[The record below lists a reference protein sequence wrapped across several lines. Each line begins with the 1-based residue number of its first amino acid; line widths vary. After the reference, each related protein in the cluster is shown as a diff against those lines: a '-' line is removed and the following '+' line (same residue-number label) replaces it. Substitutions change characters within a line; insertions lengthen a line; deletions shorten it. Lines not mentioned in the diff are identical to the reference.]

1 MTNLRS
7 ILGEHTVIY
16 IGLCLSESNNTAS
29 SMTLFI
35 VYFFYY
41 YFSDIIDGVQT
52 TLFIV
57 WRTVL

>member
-57 WRTVL
+57 